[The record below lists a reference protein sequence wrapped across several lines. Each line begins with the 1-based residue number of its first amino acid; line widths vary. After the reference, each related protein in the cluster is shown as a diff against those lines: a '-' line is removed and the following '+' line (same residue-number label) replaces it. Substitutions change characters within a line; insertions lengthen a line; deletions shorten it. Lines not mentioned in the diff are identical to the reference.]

1 MNLLAMCSHYANTS
15 LLNIM
20 HNGTPIV
27 IPRHTLIKLAPWA
40 LLLFI
45 GGVWQAVVVGL
56 NVPSYLFPSV
66 SDVYR
71 SLIADWRPIAAH
83 SLQTLYTTLVGFVLA
98 VVFGLVLGVA
108 VGASTLV
115 YKSIYPLLV
124 GFNAIPKVAFV
135 PVLVVWFGIGTLPA
149 IATAFLISFFP
160 VVVNVATGLATV
172 EPEMEDVLRSLG
184 ASRLDILKKVGLP
197 RSLPYFF
204 ASLKVAIT
212 LAFVGSVISETVAS
226 NLGIG
231 YLMMAASS
239 NMNMALVFAG
249 LIVIG
254 AMGVVMYELFALV
267 EKRMTHWAHR

>member
-1 MNLLAMCSHYANTS
+1 MIS
-15 LLNIM
+15 
-20 HNGTPIV
+20 
-27 IPRHTLIKLAPWA
+27 RHVLIKIAPWA
-40 LLLFI
+40 LLVLL
-45 GGVWQAVVVGL
+45 GVLWQVIVVGL
-56 NVPSYLFPSV
+56 DVPTYLFPSL
-66 SDVYR
+66 SDVFR
-71 SLIADWRPIAAH
+71 SLVADWRPIAAH
-83 SLQTLYTTLVGFVLA
+83 SLQTLYTTLAGFVLA
-98 VVFGLVLGVA
+98 VVVGLVLGVA
-108 VGASTLV
+108 VGASALV
-115 YKSIYPLLV
+115 YKAVYPLLV
-124 GFNAIPKVAFV
+124 GFNSIPKVAFV
-135 PVLVVWFGIGTLPA
+135 PVLVVWFGIGTIPA

-184 ASRLDILKKVGLP
+184 ASRFDILKKVGLP

-231 YLMMAASS
+231 YLMMSASS

-254 AMGVVMYELFALV
+254 AMGVVMYEIFAFI

>member
-1 MNLLAMCSHYANTS
+1 M
-15 LLNIM
+15 
-20 HNGTPIV
+20 V
-27 IPRHTLIKLAPWA
+27 ISRHTLIKIAPWA
-40 LLLFI
+40 LLVLL
-45 GGVWQAVVVGL
+45 GVVWQVVVVGL
-56 NVPSYLFPSV
+56 NVPSYLFPSL
-66 SDVYR
+66 SDVGR

-98 VVFGLVLGVA
+98 VAFGLVLGVA

-115 YKSIYPLLV
+115 YKSVYPLLV
-124 GFNAIPKVAFV
+124 GFNSIPKVAFV
-135 PVLVVWFGIGTLPA
+135 PVLVVWFGIGTVPA

-184 ASRLDILKKVGLP
+184 ASRIDILKKVGLP

-231 YLMMAASS
+231 YLMMSASS

-254 AMGVVMYELFALV
+254 AMGVVMYEIFAFV